1 MPKSSSSPIE
11 NKLNSVTNEKKNP
24 EKKVRKIRVS
34 KKVKK
39 TTEPVVENT
48 TTNVA
53 TAVVE
58 TPVVE
63 TPVVETPV
71 VETPVVENIT
81 SNVETPVVETP
92 VVENTSTNVATPVVE
107 TPINETTTTL
117 EPNNNNLNSLQDDSE
132 ENLSLE
138 NQDKKKKKKSVK
150 KEDFIPRWEF
160 LFDAYAAEL
169 KNAKKQPNQQVSLLK
184 YLTALKND
192 TYKFMKLRRRKETDK
207 SSGFLK
213 PVAISEEL
221 EQFIGETQPPEQI
234 TRVYITQKLCNYIK
248 QMDLQ
253 NPEDKRMILPDHK
266 LKKLFDMKEDE
277 QEKLTYYSLQ
287 QKVQRHIYKL

>member
-53 TAVVE
+53 TPIVENTTPVVE
-58 TPVVE
+58 TPIVETPVVETPIVETPIVENTTPVVE

-71 VETPVVENIT
+71 VET
-81 SNVETPVVETP
+81 
-92 VVENTSTNVATPVVE
+92 
-107 TPINETTTTL
+107 TTTL
-117 EPNNNNLNSLQDDSE
+117 EQNNNDLNSLQDDSE

-184 YLTALKND
+184 YLMALKND

>member
-53 TAVVE
+53 TPIVENTTPIVETPIVETPVVEIPIVETPIVE

-63 TPVVETPV
+63 TPVVET
-71 VETPVVENIT
+71 
-81 SNVETPVVETP
+81 
-92 VVENTSTNVATPVVE
+92 
-107 TPINETTTTL
+107 TTTL
-117 EPNNNNLNSLQDDSE
+117 EQNNNDLNSLQDDSE

-184 YLTALKND
+184 YLMALKND

>member
-53 TAVVE
+53 TPIVENTTPIVETPIVE

-63 TPVVETPV
+63 TP
-71 VETPVVENIT
+71 I
-81 SNVETPVVETP
+81 
-92 VVENTSTNVATPVVE
+92 VE
-107 TPINETTTTL
+107 TPIVETPIVETPIVETPIVETTTTL
-117 EPNNNNLNSLQDDSE
+117 EQNNNDLNSLQDDSE

-184 YLTALKND
+184 YLMALKND

>member
-53 TAVVE
+53 TPIVENTTPIVE

-63 TPVVETPV
+63 TP
-71 VETPVVENIT
+71 I
-81 SNVETPVVETP
+81 
-92 VVENTSTNVATPVVE
+92 VE
-107 TPINETTTTL
+107 TPIVETPIVETPLVEYTTPIVETTTTL
-117 EPNNNNLNSLQDDSE
+117 EQNNNDLNSLQDDSE

-160 LFDAYAAEL
+160 LFDAYAAEI

-184 YLTALKND
+184 YLMALKND

>member
-53 TAVVE
+53 TPIVENTTPIVETPIVETPVVEIPIVETPIVE

-71 VETPVVENIT
+71 VET
-81 SNVETPVVETP
+81 
-92 VVENTSTNVATPVVE
+92 
-107 TPINETTTTL
+107 TTTL
-117 EPNNNNLNSLQDDSE
+117 EQNNNDLNSLQDDSE

-184 YLTALKND
+184 YLMALKND

>member
-53 TAVVE
+53 T
-58 TPVVE
+58 P
-63 TPVVETPV
+63 
-71 VETPVVENIT
+71 I
-81 SNVETPVVETP
+81 
-92 VVENTSTNVATPVVE
+92 VENTTPVVE
-107 TPINETTTTL
+107 TPIVETTTTL
-117 EPNNNNLNSLQDDSE
+117 EQNNNDLNSLQDDSE

-184 YLTALKND
+184 YLMALKND

>member
-53 TAVVE
+53 TPIVENTTPVVETPIVE

-63 TPVVETPV
+63 TP
-71 VETPVVENIT
+71 I
-81 SNVETPVVETP
+81 
-92 VVENTSTNVATPVVE
+92 VE
-107 TPINETTTTL
+107 TPIVETPIVETPIVETPIVETTTTL
-117 EPNNNNLNSLQDDSE
+117 EQNNNDLNSLQDDSE

-184 YLTALKND
+184 YLMALKND